1 MSRSR
6 HHSEPD
12 AFAPPARSLCLL
24 LSWGANPSL
33 PREGRAHAT
42 TRPRVDG
49 RSRGGIRG
57 SWRPS
62 PSVRATRSLTRCVT
76 SRMAATVSDMGD
88 LRPRTNRHAQR
99 PSRRQSRSNVARF
112 GSRSA
117 VPSRRWSLFGDGHP
131 RQFRRPRPCGETRAP
146 SAPPARAR
154 ASRRAMALFPVPASA
169 HNDGP
174 FGGINQAYLDPFF
187 APLAAFSPARAPER
201 TPTMP

>member
-1 MSRSR
+1 MAREGSRRDLQRRVPAPCRRHGHHRSRFSPVQSLAKSLRGANDRIPAPRMSRSR
-6 HHSEPD
+6 HQSEPD

-42 TRPRVDG
+42 TRARVDG

-99 PSRRQSRSNVARF
+99 PSRRQSRSNVARS

-117 VPSRRWSLFGDGHP
+117 VPSRRWILFGDGH
-131 RQFRRPRPCGETRAP
+131 G
-146 SAPPARAR
+146 
-154 ASRRAMALFPVPASA
+154 
-169 HNDGP
+169 
-174 FGGINQAYLDPFF
+174 
-187 APLAAFSPARAPER
+187 SPARQIRALVVHAR
-201 TPTMP
+201 YTPVTHT